1 MDATFGMKRYDV
13 DETSAYMQLL
23 FETDFT
29 HHHNLSAGFSNNYDH
44 LDTEGTENTYGAY
57 AQYTYNLN
65 DKLKQEEAW
74 NYGASASLYIPIARK
89 TLKLN
94 MEYAR
99 TDFEQQAVIDYDSD
113 TLHGLPTATVLEGM
127 SLTTTEPAPMVTLSP
142 MVTPGR
148 MVTLPPIHTLSPMVT
163 GSAHS

>member
-13 DETSAYMQLL
+13 DETSAHMQLL

-29 HHHNLSAGFSNNYDH
+29 HHHNLSAGFSN
-44 LDTEGTENTYGAY
+44 T
-57 AQYTYNLN
+57 
-65 DKLKQEEAW
+65 W